1 MRFAFVEEH
10 RHDLTVNRL
19 CEIMDVSPRG
29 FRAWRSRT
37 ASLRQRTDMALLA
50 HIREQFRLSLGSYG
64 RPRMT
69 EEMKELGFNVGHRR
83 IGRLMQQT
91 SITVKRNKKFKAT
104 TWNSP
109 LKVVHQLG

>member
-10 RHDLTVNRL
+10 RHDIPMNRL

-29 FRAWRSRT
+29 YRAWRSRP
-37 ASLRQRTDMALLA
+37 ASWRQRTDMVLPA

-69 EEMKELGFNVGHRR
+69 EELKELGFDVGHRR
-83 IGRLMQQT
+83 VGRLMQENG
-91 SITVKRNKKFKAT
+91 IEVKRNKKYKAT
-104 TWNSP
+104 TAATTASTSP
-109 LKVVHQLG
+109 RTC